1 MTLVRIGTSSATQ
14 GPLGMCLEGERRRR
28 GYDDAFLV
36 RDGARTGRQL
46 LGDDS
51 KCIHDGRGVEQHVT
65 QARCWYKEVDTH
77 PGSPQLVGFH
87 VLRFD
92 GYKVHVHCL
101 GGLAAYDKHRI
112 MCAKE
117 EADSSQLNQSFDKKV
132 AKDDKSML
140 RDMLGLLRTT
150 TSITRGVVDQW
161 GLVHVGLAVVRME
174 GSAWEIS
181 FKWVNMHP
189 DHRLSFEE
197 WIEQI
202 APSLQSSCNF
212 KVEAPV

>member
-1 MTLVRIGTSSATQ
+1 MEMTPSAFMTEEAWSNMSPKLAA
-14 GPLGMCLEGERRRR
+14 GIRKL
-28 GYDDAFLV
+28 
-36 RDGARTGRQL
+36 
-46 LGDDS
+46 
-51 KCIHDGRGVEQHVT
+51 IHIMD
-65 QARCWYKEVDTH
+65 H
-77 PGSPQLVGFH
+77 PNWWVFMS
-87 VLRFD
+87 FD

-161 GLVHVGLAVVRME
+161 GLVHVATIFGGIVH
-174 GSAWEIS
+174 IS
-181 FKWVNMHP
+181 
-189 DHRLSFEE
+189 
-197 WIEQI
+197 
-202 APSLQSSCNF
+202 
-212 KVEAPV
+212 